1 MPEMWFVVRWPDGSP
16 ETCYSPSLVIKEHF
30 SEGGVYGV
38 EDFLDRSRTALRI
51 ASDRVQAKYGRP
63 CSLALGQLKS
73 IESAAARFL
82 DDPGATVSCE
92 RFLNQPREDS
102 P

>member
-1 MPEMWFVVRWPDGSP
+1 MPEMWFVVRWPDGSS

-30 SEGGVYGV
+30 SEGGRYAVG
-38 EDFLDRSRTALRI
+38 DFLDRSRTALRI
-51 ASDRVQAKYGRP
+51 ASDRVEAKYGRP
-63 CSLALGQLKS
+63 CSLALGQLKT
-73 IESAAARFL
+73 IESVAARFL

-92 RFLNQPREDS
+92 RLNQPREDN